1 MTDKSR
7 DNWFYRLLDLP
18 VGVVAGALYPL
29 KAIAILA
36 QNSKL
41 WGYIAFPILLNL
53 IIGVGLYI
61 GLLRPGLGEIQGITV
76 ALDARI
82 TAWIANLPQWLGW
95 LSWFGELLGGL
106 LQGIL
111 VVGLFLATGL
121 LLVQFG
127 AILGSPW
134 YGQLSEELE
143 KLKTGKVT
151 TYEQGLLV
159 IFKDIWRALAF
170 EVKKLILA
178 LGLGILLFLANWVPG
193 LGTLVAGLGGVA
205 IAALIV
211 CLDFLD
217 APLERRRLRFRDKL
231 KIVVGGLPAT
241 ATFSLVSLFLVSIPF
256 VNLLAVP
263 VCVAA
268 GTLLFCDRIYPRRF
282 ADQEADTLSG
292 EELERKAKEG
302 SRQ

>member
-1 MTDKSR
+1 MTENSR
-7 DNWFYRLLDLP
+7 DNWFDRLLDVP
-18 VGVVAGALYPL
+18 VGFVAGALYPL
-29 KAIAILA
+29 RAIALISRHR
-36 QNSKL
+36 QL
-41 WGYIAFPILLNL
+41 WGYILFPILLNL
-53 IIGVGLYI
+53 VVGVGLYI
-61 GLLRPGLGEIQGITV
+61 GLLQPGLTRVEDLAT
-76 ALDARI
+76 ALDTQI
-82 TAWIANLPQWLGW
+82 STWIANLPAWLGW
-95 LSWFGELLGGL
+95 LDLTGEVLGWL
-106 LQGIL
+106 LQAFL
-111 VVGLFLATGL
+111 VVGLLIATGL

-170 EVKKLILA
+170 EVKKLLLA
-178 LGLGILLFLANWVPG
+178 LGLGMLLFLVNGVPA
-193 LGTLVAGLGGVA
+193 LGTLVAGIGGVA

-231 KIVVGGLPAT
+231 KIVFGGLPAT
-241 ATFSLVSLFLVSIPF
+241 GTFSVVSLVLVSLPF

-263 VCVAA
+263 ICVTA

-282 ADQEADTLSG
+282 A
-292 EELERKAKEG
+292 AKEED
-302 SRQ
+302 SPSN

>member
-1 MTDKSR
+1 MTEKSR

-18 VGVVAGALYPL
+18 VGFVAGALYPL
-29 KAIAILA
+29 KAIAIISRNR
-36 QNSKL
+36 QL
-41 WGYIAFPILLNL
+41 WGYILFPILLNL
-53 IIGVGLYI
+53 VVGVGLYI
-61 GLLRPGLGEIQGITV
+61 GLLRPGLTRVEDLAT
-76 ALDARI
+76 ALDTQI
-82 TAWIANLPQWLGW
+82 STWIANLPTWLGW
-95 LSWFGELLGGL
+95 LDVTGEVLGWFLQAFLVIGL
-106 LQGIL
+106 LI
-111 VVGLFLATGL
+111 ATGL

-170 EVKKLILA
+170 EVKKLLLA
-178 LGLGILLFLANWVPG
+178 LGLGMLLFLVNGVPG
-193 LGTLVAGLGGVA
+193 LGTLVAGIGGVA

-217 APLERRRLRFRDKL
+217 APLERRRLRFREKL
-231 KIVVGGLPAT
+231 KIVFGGLPAT
-241 ATFSLVSLFLVSIPF
+241 GTFSVVSLVLVSLPF

-263 VCVAA
+263 ICVTA

-282 ADQEADTLSG
+282 A
-292 EELERKAKEG
+292 AKEEDRP
-302 SRQ
+302 SN